1 MNSQNKVKIITD
13 TCCSLTKDRL
23 EKMGVDYL
31 QNTFM
36 LEEKL
41 FIGFDAFEE
50 SNEQF
55 FENLKNVKNIS
66 TGCVNIQ
73 DAIDLFEKYAA
84 EGVDVVYIGLSSGL
98 SSSYNNVRLAADEIN
113 EKYGKKIWVA
123 DSLTGG
129 NGLGKVVQEGVRLAN
144 EGKSAEEIFNILDK
158 NGLKIISLF
167 VPGDLIYLC
176 RLGRLNKVVA
186 GIGSLL
192 KLSPIIAADEN
203 GKLKVLAKTIG
214 RKKALATL
222 KEYLLKNADL
232 EKEETI
238 FIGHTNQLQEAK
250 ELEKFINDNM
260 KNKTVEIDY
269 IDRTM
274 GCHCGPETIAIFASG
289 K

>member
-13 TCCSLTKDRL
+13 TCCSLSKDRL
-23 EKMGVDYL
+23 ESMGVDYL

-41 FIGFDAFEE
+41 FKGFDSFEDT
-50 SNEQF
+50 NEQF
-55 FENLKNVKNIS
+55 YENLKNMKNIS

-73 DAIDLFEKYAA
+73 DATDLFEKYAA

-113 EKYGKKIWVA
+113 EKYGKKIWIA

-129 NGLGKVVQEGVRLAN
+129 NGLGKAVQEGATLAN
-144 EGKSAEEIFNILDK
+144 EGKSAEEIFNIIDK

-192 KLSPIIAADEN
+192 KIAPIISTDEA
-203 GKLKVLAKTIG
+203 GKLKILSKVIG
-214 RKKALATL
+214 RKKAIASV

-250 ELEKFINDNM
+250 ELELFINENM

>member
-23 EKMGVDYL
+23 GKMGVDYL

-41 FIGFDAFEE
+41 FKGFDTFEE

-84 EGVDVVYIGLSSGL
+84 DGVDVVYIGLSSGL

-129 NGLGKVVQEGVRLAN
+129 NGLGKVVQESVRLAN

-238 FIGHTNQLQEAK
+238 FIGHTNQLLEAK
-250 ELEKFINDNM
+250 ELEQFINDNM

>member
-1 MNSQNKVKIITD
+1 MNSQNKAKIITD
-13 TCCSLTKDRL
+13 TCCSFTKDRL

-41 FIGFDAFEE
+41 FKGFDAFEE

-192 KLSPIIAADEN
+192 KLSPIIDAYEN

>member
-1 MNSQNKVKIITD
+1 MNSQNKAKIITD
-13 TCCSLTKDRL
+13 TCCSFTKDRL

-41 FIGFDAFEE
+41 FKGFDAFEE